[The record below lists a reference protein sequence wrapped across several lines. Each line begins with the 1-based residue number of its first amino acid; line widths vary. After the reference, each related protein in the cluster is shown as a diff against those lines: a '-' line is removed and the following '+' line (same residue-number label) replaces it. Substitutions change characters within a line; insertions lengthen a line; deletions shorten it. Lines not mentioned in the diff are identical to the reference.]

1 MQAAGEMDVDWS
13 VEMVTIVSPVGASP
27 DDDEVQEEEEEDDAE
42 ESRDHL
48 GSNDAKQE
56 AAVQG

>member
-13 VEMVTIVSPVGASP
+13 VAMVTIVSPVGASP
-27 DDDEVQEEEEEDDAE
+27 DDDEGEEEDAE
-42 ESRDHL
+42 ESRNHL

>member
-27 DDDEVQEEEEEDDAE
+27 DDDEVQEEDERE